1 MEQCPKNLLDQ
12 VRDAIGYKHHSLGTE
27 QTCVAR

>member
-1 MEQCPKNLLDQ
+1 MEQRPKNLLNQ

-27 QTCVAR
+27 KTWVAR